1 MEYAKRKGTTGEME
15 RNKQFLL
22 EKKFTI
28 WRLHSKGFCTLIR
41 PHYLMFYHGNISK
54 RSKMESIKGTY
65 DNRQITATFTVS
77 MAVKFLIIQITYEG
91 ETRIYSP
98 SLSFLIN
105 SMSTSQMTSGQI
117 RISLSSFPKN
127 LYFHDLKKWKKASNI
142 LQSRCH

>member
-1 MEYAKRKGTTGEME
+1 MQKERVRLVKWSEISSSYSKKNSQFEDFIPKDFVLWSDPIILCFTTEIYP
-15 RNKQFLL
+15 KD
-22 EKKFTI
+22 
-28 WRLHSKGFCTLIR
+28 
-41 PHYLMFYHGNISK
+41 P
-54 RSKMESIKGTY
+54 KMESIKGTY

-105 SMSTSQMTSGQI
+105 SMSASQMTSGQI

>member
-1 MEYAKRKGTTGEME
+1 
-15 RNKQFLL
+15 
-22 EKKFTI
+22 
-28 WRLHSKGFCTLIR
+28 
-41 PHYLMFYHGNISK
+41 
-54 RSKMESIKGTY
+54 MESIKGTY

-105 SMSTSQMTSGQI
+105 SMSTSQITSGQI

-127 LYFHDLKKWKKASNI
+127 LYFHDLKK
-142 LQSRCH
+142 